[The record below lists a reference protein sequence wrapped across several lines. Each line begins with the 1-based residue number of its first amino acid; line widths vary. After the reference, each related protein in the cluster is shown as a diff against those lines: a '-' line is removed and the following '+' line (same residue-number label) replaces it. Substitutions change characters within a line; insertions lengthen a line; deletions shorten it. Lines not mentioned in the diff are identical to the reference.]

1 MTQNQSLSTRLSLRA
16 MQLLR
21 EKNAVAI
28 PHVKLLYAD
37 AYYARTPVM
46 YEPCIV
52 ILFQGRKTG
61 YLGGKTF
68 FYDASQYLLLSVPL
82 PFECETFASSEQPL
96 VGLSIGVDTLMLQDL
111 IIDMGDDAQF
121 KAVTPQSSGI
131 NAAPLTEELF
141 CAAERLLDIM
151 DKPLDAR
158 VLGQAV
164 VREILYYLL
173 QGECGDALYAL
184 ANRQSHFNQ
193 IAKILKKIERQFA
206 DNLTIEQLATEVNMS
221 LSAFHHNFKAVTST
235 SPLQYLKTYRLH
247 KARILMLH
255 DGLNAGTAAMR
266 VGYESPSQ
274 FSREFKRYFGL
285 SPRDDVA
292 RVRIAGQQLMLPA

>member
-1 MTQNQSLSTRLSLRA
+1 MTENLSLCTRLSLRA
-16 MQLLR
+16 MQLLQQ
-21 EKNAVAI
+21 NNLVAI
-28 PHVKLLYAD
+28 PHVKLLFAD
-37 AYYARTPVM
+37 TYYARTPVM
-46 YEPCIV
+46 YEPGII

-61 YLGGKTF
+61 YLGNKIFT
-68 FYDASQYLLLSVPL
+68 YDASHYLLLSVPL
-82 PFECETFASSEQPL
+82 PFECETFASRDEPL
-96 VGLSIGVDTLMLQDL
+96 VGMSIGVDTLMLQDL
-111 IIDMGDDAQF
+111 IIDMGDEAQF
-121 KAVTPQSSGI
+121 KPVTPRSSGI
-131 NAAPLTEELF
+131 NAAPLTEQLF

-158 VLGQAV
+158 VLGPAI
-164 VREILYYLL
+164 VREIIYYLL
-173 QGECGDALYAL
+173 QDVCGDALYAL

-206 DNLTIEQLATEVNMS
+206 DNLTIEQLAADVNMS

-255 DGLNAGTAAMR
+255 DGFNAGTAAMR

-274 FSREFKRYFGL
+274 FSREFKRYFGV
-285 SPRDDVA
+285 SPREDAA
-292 RVRIAGQQLMLPA
+292 RIRVPGQSPTLQV

>member
-1 MTQNQSLSTRLSLRA
+1 

-21 EKNAVAI
+21 ENKAVTI
-28 PHVKLLYAD
+28 PHVKLLHAD

-46 YEPCIV
+46 YEPGII

-68 FYDASQYLLLSVPL
+68 VYDASQYLLLSVPL
-82 PFECETFASSEQPL
+82 PFECETFASREEPL
-96 VGLSIGVDTLMLQDL
+96 VGLFIGVDTLMLQDL

-121 KAVTPQSSGI
+121 RPVTPRSSGI

-206 DNLTIEQLATEVNMS
+206 DNLTIEQLAADVNMS

-255 DGLNAGTAAMR
+255 DGLNAGTAAMQ

-274 FSREFKRYFGL
+274 FSREFKRYFGI
-285 SPRDDVA
+285 SPREDVA
-292 RVRIAGQQLMLPA
+292 RVRVPGHNPALQI